1 MGKRSLIQEKS
12 FDFALRV
19 IDLYKILIAE
29 DEYVIARQLLKS
41 GTSIGANVWEA
52 TMAQSRRDFIHKMS
66 IASKEAK
73 ETLFWL
79 ELLKESQ
86 LVEGDYGR
94 YLEDANAISK
104 ILVSIVK
111 TSQERTL

>member
-1 MGKRSLIQEKS
+1 MKRSLIQEKS

-86 LVEGDYGR
+86 LVEGDYGQ